1 MSDTTTYE
9 PLGGDLHRHGEA
21 THSHHHHGPH
31 THGAGERDHRD
42 GHSHDDHDH
51 AHGGRGHS
59 HGLVDAS
66 IKRSRE
72 GLTAVGISLAVLGA
86 TALAQLAIYLAAGSV
101 ALLADLIHNF
111 GDAATAIP
119 LAIAFLLRSERAEGW
134 AGLFVVA
141 AIFISACV
149 AGIEAVSRLIHPQ
162 TPTHLL
168 ALAGAGLLGF
178 AGNRVAAAIRGR
190 AGRRLDSAALV
201 ADANHARADS
211 YVSLAV
217 VASAAVVAIGLPI
230 ADPLIGLAITA
241 VILKITWDSWQTV
254 RASVTG
260 AVHHH

>member
-1 MSDTTTYE
+1 MPGALAYE
-9 PLGGDLHRHGEA
+9 PLGGDLHRHGGS

-31 THGAGERDHRD
+31 THD
-42 GHSHDDHDH
+42 GDDPGHDH
-51 AHGGRGHS
+51 AHGDDRHAHGGHGHS

-72 GLTAVGISLAVLGA
+72 GLTAVGISLAALAA

-119 LAIAFLLRSERAEGW
+119 LAIAFVLHSERAEGW

-162 TPTHLL
+162 TPTHLI
-168 ALAGAGLLGF
+168 ALAAAGLLGF

-190 AGRRLDSAALV
+190 AGRRLDSPALV

-217 VASAAVVAIGLPI
+217 VASAVVVAIGLPI

-241 VILKITWDSWQTV
+241 VILKITWYSWQTV

-260 AVHHH
+260 AVHHHH

>member
-1 MSDTTTYE
+1 MTSATTYE
-9 PLGGDLHRHGEA
+9 PLEGDRHRHGDEV
-21 THSHHHHGPH
+21 HSHHHHGPH
-31 THGAGERDHRD
+31 AHGE
-42 GHSHDDHDH
+42 DDHGH
-51 AHGGRGHS
+51 GHS
-59 HGLVDAS
+59 HGLVDPS

-72 GLTAVGISLAVLGA
+72 GLTAVGVSLAVLAA
-86 TALAQLAIYLAAGSV
+86 TALVQLGIYLAAGSV

-141 AIFISACV
+141 AIFVSACV
-149 AGIEAVSRLIHPQ
+149 AGVEAVSRLIDPQ

-168 ALAGAGLLGF
+168 ALAAAGLIGF

-190 AGRRLDSAALV
+190 AGRHLDSPALI

-217 VASAAVVAIGLPI
+217 LASAAVVAIGLPVG
-230 ADPLIGLAITA
+230 DPLIGLGITA

-254 RASVTG
+254 RASVSG
-260 AVHHH
+260 AVHHHH